1 MSKQTQGVFREG
13 KFYAYFELLKEYDQV
28 TLTVDKMKPDSQF
41 SIYSKTSIVDSLNFK
56 NLLAYS
62 APSDNNYDVKAK
74 TNSFSPSVSIK
85 IQNLP
90 TELYE
95 RGKKK

>member
-1 MSKQTQGVFREG
+1 M
-13 KFYAYFELLKEYDQV
+13 
-28 TLTVDKMKPDSQF
+28 
-41 SIYSKTSIVDSLNFK
+41 NFK
-56 NLLAYS
+56 NLHAYS

>member
-1 MSKQTQGVFREG
+1 M
-13 KFYAYFELLKEYDQV
+13 
-28 TLTVDKMKPDSQF
+28 
-41 SIYSKTSIVDSLNFK
+41 NFK

-85 IQNLP
+85 IQNLH

-95 RGKKK
+95 RGKKIITIFYIQSENDKTFNDKLNMIAYPSPIPEIK